1 MRVMR
6 AEPSRFA
13 DVTAQSVGA
22 VWRAYDL
29 QLTTY
34 AALLGVFGLVMAYTN
49 SVEAG
54 QSIMDNGTVFSRALM
69 WSGLAIVVFIASTA
83 FDYRWLK
90 TLVWPIYVVNLGL
103 LVLTLAIGDGV
114 GGSARWVSVGPLTF
128 QFSELAKILMI
139 TVLAVYLGNREGRL
153 DSLGSVLGACLLM
166 GPAVILVMA
175 QPDLGSSLV
184 LVAILA
190 GMLFMSGASL
200 RWLIAMAVGLG
211 IAVLLSW
218 SYILRD
224 YQKDRILSFFSQSAD
239 TQGSGWQ
246 VQQSQITVGSGGLL
260 GTGLTNGTQ
269 SRGDFLPVQESDF
282 VFAVLAQEL
291 GFIGALVVFLLFAAL
306 IWRILS
312 CAWRS
317 KDPFGHAVRGGPGD
331 DAAVPGVRE
340 RRHGDRPAAGD
351 RHPAPVHQPR
361 RRVAREH
368 RDRPGRH
375 AEREHP
381 PTKGRVV
388 ATGPVFGAPA
398 SPGASLSGGG
408 TVPGTCRLPA
418 AR

>member
-69 WSGLAIVVFIASTA
+69 WSGLAIVVFIAATA

-153 DSLGSVLGACLLM
+153 DSLRLGPGRVPAHGPGGDPGHGAARPRLVARPGRDPRRDAVHVRGEPALADRDGGRARDRGAPVLELHPARLPEGPDPVVLQPERRHPGLGLAGAAVADHRRVGRAARHRPHQRDAVTGRLPAGPGERLRVR
-166 GPAVILVMA
+166 GPGAGAGLHRGPRGLPAVRRA
-175 QPDLGSSLV
+175 DLADPV
-184 LVAILA
+184 VRLA
-190 GMLFMSGASL
+190 LEG
-200 RWLIAMAVGLG
+200 
-211 IAVLLSW
+211 
-218 SYILRD
+218 
-224 YQKDRILSFFSQSAD
+224 
-239 TQGSGWQ
+239 
-246 VQQSQITVGSGGLL
+246 
-260 GTGLTNGTQ
+260 
-269 SRGDFLPVQESDF
+269 PV
-282 VFAVLAQEL
+282 
-291 GFIGALVVFLLFAAL
+291 
-306 IWRILS
+306 R
-312 CAWRS
+312 
-317 KDPFGHAVRGGPGD
+317 HAVRGR
-331 DAAVPGVRE
+331 AS
-340 RRHGDRPAAGD
+340 RRCCCSRC
-351 RHPAPVHQPR
+351 
-361 RRVAREH
+361 
-368 RDRPGRH
+368 
-375 AEREHP
+375 
-381 PTKGRVV
+381 
-388 ATGPVFGAPA
+388 
-398 SPGASLSGGG
+398 S
-408 TVPGTCRLPA
+408 
-418 AR
+418 